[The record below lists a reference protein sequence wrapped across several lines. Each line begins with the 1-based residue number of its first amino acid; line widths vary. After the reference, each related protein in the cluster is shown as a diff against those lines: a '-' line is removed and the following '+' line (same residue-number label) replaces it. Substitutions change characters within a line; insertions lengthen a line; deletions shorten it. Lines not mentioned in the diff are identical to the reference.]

1 MTGRGSTPSP
11 RVFEWPFAVS
21 IIPGTH
27 TGSFARVPPSD
38 RRVAVSGMAIGRL
51 IKTAG
56 SRSNGDQADMLG
68 LVEQLGVDQGAGTV
82 EDGKQT
88 AMIEQLC
95 RWLLDASNRKS
106 ADDFAPLF
114 DHDFPSVGFNGGM
127 MNVPNI
133 TRAVLRA
140 TQGWSSRLSIRDPV
154 DLS

>member
-11 RVFEWPFAVS
+11 RVFEWPFAFS
-21 IIPGTH
+21 IIHGTH
-27 TGSFARVPPSD
+27 TGPFARVPPSD

-51 IKTAG
+51 IRTAG

-88 AMIEQLC
+88 AMIERLC
-95 RWLLDASNRKS
+95 RWLMDVSNRKS

-114 DHDFPSVGFNGGM
+114 DHDLHLGG
-127 MNVPNI
+127 VRWRHDECAEHHPCG
-133 TRAVLRA
+133 AA
-140 TQGWSSRLSIRDPV
+140 SYSGWSSRLSIRDPV